1 MHNVL
6 QFSGFFSE
14 TNKNILRKSIIVKTN
29 NVLPTWCLSSKIE
42 RPQKLKFPK
51 CGASAPPP
59 LALILSYIVYFLVF
73 DFLIIFNNL
82 QNFLLPFRH
91 QHCWPK
97 TEHVKKNAFLTE
109 ASQLKPYPPTPFLLL
124 ADIATMQYYF
134 TRRNIS
140 VLF

>member
-1 MHNVL
+1 MW
-6 QFSGFFSE
+6 G
-14 TNKNILRKSIIVKTN
+14 
-29 NVLPTWCLSSKIE
+29 LS
-42 RPQKLKFPK
+42 
-51 CGASAPPP
+51 PPP

-109 ASQLKPYPPTPFLLL
+109 ASQLKPYPPHPLPVVSGHSDYAILFYEKKYICFILVLKEKYEFQYFYYQKNVLSFNGYNCKTFKRYFFIFLNFK
-124 ADIATMQYYF
+124 TSF
-134 TRRNIS
+134 
-140 VLF
+140 